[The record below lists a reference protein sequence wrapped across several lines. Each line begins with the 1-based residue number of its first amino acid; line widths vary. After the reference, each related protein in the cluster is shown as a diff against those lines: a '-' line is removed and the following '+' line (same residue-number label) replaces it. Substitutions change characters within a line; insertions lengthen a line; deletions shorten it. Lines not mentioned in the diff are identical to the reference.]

1 MFLKINGKSFLECN
15 EEDLKI
21 LIDNPDY
28 RENEFIDYK
37 KTFSFLEIDKNKKSI
52 CNDKK
57 IEFKVDVCSFA
68 NADGGYLIF
77 GVSDTNGCAPELIGI
92 DIPNDNTDK
101 FELDRRNDLT
111 GIEPKIPYLKF
122 NFVKLENGKY
132 IIIIYI
138 KHDNFGPYVYVE
150 DERNY
155 RIYKRVGNGKKTVSY
170 SELKNMF
177 NQSQSLEK
185 EIYNYRTERINYYR
199 TQSEKSD
206 DKYSKFVLFHI
217 IPETFTDSSYN
228 KNVFVLE
235 KKNKIMFSS
244 IFSELNCREYSVPC
258 ADGLR
263 FITNTRVNLK
273 DEGYVNNNGVI
284 ECFIDINRIIF
295 PNGGFDRM
303 EIWEIINR
311 TYNNYAEI
319 CKNIWNNEKIFLC
332 ISIVGCKGMCSNF
345 CKVENYTQYIGSIDR
360 DKVICSPVIIEDIS
374 DKNESE
380 ILIKK
385 LHIEYLLSIGVKYDK
400 QLEELI
406 NEVYNT

>member
-1 MFLKINGKSFLECN
+1 MFLKVNGKSLLECN
-15 EEDLKI
+15 EEELKI
-21 LIDNPDY
+21 LIDNLDY

-37 KTFSFLEIDKNKKSI
+37 KTFSFLEIGKNKKSEY
-52 CNDKK
+52 DAKK

-68 NADGGYLIF
+68 NAGGGYLIF
-77 GVSDTNGCAPELIGI
+77 GVSDTNGCASELIGV

-101 FELDRRNDLT
+101 FELDRRNDLI
-111 GIEPKIPYLKF
+111 GIEPKMPYLKF
-122 NFVKLENGKY
+122 NFVKLENCKY
-132 IIIIYI
+132 VVIIYI

-150 DERNY
+150 NERNY

-185 EIYNYRTERINYYR
+185 EIYNYRTERINYYHSL
-199 TQSEKSD
+199 SEKSD

-217 IPETFTDSSYN
+217 IPEAFTDSSYN

-235 KKNKIMFSS
+235 KNDKIMFSS
-244 IFSELNCREYSVPC
+244 IFSTLNCNEYSVPC
-258 ADGLR
+258 ADGLK

-284 ECFIDINRIIF
+284 ECFIDVNRIIF
-295 PNGGFDRM
+295 PNSGFQRM
-303 EIWEIINR
+303 EIWDIINKI
-311 TYNNYAEI
+311 YNNYAEI

-332 ISIVGCKGMCSNF
+332 ISIVGCKGMCSKL
-345 CKVENYTQYIGSIDR
+345 CKVENYMQYIGTIDR
-360 DKVICSPVIIEDIS
+360 DKVICSPVIVEDIS

-380 ILIKK
+380 VLMKK
-385 LHIEYLLSIGVKYDK
+385 LHIEYLLSIGVNHDT
-400 QLEELI
+400 QLEKLI
-406 NEVYNT
+406 NEVYGT